1 MLTQP
6 SKNASSCRKD
16 NPMTANFSFSPR
28 IINPK
33 KITNVILFS
42 ADEKVRNSRKIIEKE
57 MPWINCIVLSDP
69 LSVSDFISE
78 KASVFILDD
87 TSMTFLDSK
96 KIHENNTDAVVVL
109 LSSNDQIHRTP
120 PSEALEKF
128 PYTGD
133 ADLIFAFNQTKYI
146 PNQIITAVVRCAEDL
161 LNIEHYSQERRFI
174 FLIVDD
180 EPRWFSQF
188 LPVLYDIIGQ
198 RADVKVTRTFE
209 ETLQFLFGVK
219 LESDIDKNSYLDK
232 GHGDDV
238 VCLITDVFYPR
249 GHEQRSNAGVDLI
262 KLVNTFYPRIPTII
276 ASKAKEAEDLK
287 DMAYILPKGDPGS
300 TETLKNYIYDHT
312 GIGDFL
318 VADAEGEELYRAKHI
333 TDLYKIIKRAQKE
346 TLKSDQ
352 LRHILENYGRKDF
365 FSTWL
370 YMHGFRELGD
380 RLRPMHITGQE
391 MISVLK
397 SQLKKEILRMEKTP
411 IIIDD
416 VEIFDLSGLIEA
428 LRTAN
433 PKTIQPLSDTDTF
446 STWLDCKSYPE
457 LAEELRPIHG
467 SGKKLNL
474 KLAGIVEKW
483 EKIYEERE

>member
-1 MLTQP
+1 ME
-6 SKNASSCRKD
+6 
-16 NPMTANFSFSPR
+16 NFSFSPR

-33 KITNVILFS
+33 KIANVILFS
-42 ADEKVRNSRKIIEKE
+42 ADEKVRKSGKVLKKE
-57 MPWINCIVLSDP
+57 MPWINCTVLSDP
-69 LSVSDFISE
+69 ISVSNFFSE
-78 KASVFILDD
+78 RATVFVLDD
-87 TSMTFLDSK
+87 TSMTFVDSK
-96 KIHENNTDAVVVL
+96 KIQENNKDAVVIL
-109 LSSNDQIHRTP
+109 LSSNDQIHRSS
-120 PSEALEKF
+120 PSVALEKF

-146 PNQIITAVVRCAEDL
+146 PNHIITSVVRCAEDL

-188 LPVLYDIIGQ
+188 LPALYDIIGQ
-198 RADVKVTRTFE
+198 RADVKVTRTYE
-209 ETLQFLFGVK
+209 ETLQFLFGVEH
-219 LESDIDKNSYLDK
+219 ESDIDKNHYLNH

-249 GHEQRSNAGVDLI
+249 GQEQRSHAGVDLI
-262 KLVNTFYPRIPTII
+262 KLVNIYYPRIPTII

-287 DMAYILPKGDPGS
+287 DMAFVLPKGDPGS
-300 TETLKNYIYDHT
+300 IETLRDYIYDHT

-318 VADAEGEELYRAKHI
+318 VKDKGGKELYRAKHI
-333 TDLYKIIKRAQKE
+333 TDMYEIIKRAQRDTTE
-346 TLKSDQ
+346 ASQ
-352 LRHILENYGRKDF
+352 LRSILENYGRKDS

-380 RLRPMHITGQE
+380 RLRPMHIFGQE

-397 SQLKKEILRMEKTP
+397 DQLKKEMLRMEKTP

-416 VEIFDLSGLIEA
+416 TEVFDLSGLLDT
-428 LRTAN
+428 LRNAD
-433 PKTIQPLSDTDTF
+433 PSTIQPLSDSDTF

-467 SGKKLNL
+467 SGKRLSL
-474 KLAGIVEKW
+474 KIAGIVEKW
-483 EKIYEERE
+483 IKIYAEKE

>member
-1 MLTQP
+1 ME
-6 SKNASSCRKD
+6 
-16 NPMTANFSFSPR
+16 NFSFSPR

-33 KITNVILFS
+33 KIANVILFS
-42 ADEKVRNSRKIIEKE
+42 ADEKVRRSGKVLEKE
-57 MPWINCIVLSDP
+57 MPWIDCTVLSDP
-69 LSVSDFISE
+69 ISVSNFHSE
-78 KASVFILDD
+78 RATVFVLDD
-87 TSMTFLDSK
+87 TSMTFVDSK
-96 KIHENNTDAVVVL
+96 KIQENNKDAVVIL
-109 LSSNDQIHRTP
+109 LSSNDQIHRSS
-120 PSEALEKF
+120 PSVALEKF

-161 LNIEHYSQERRFI
+161 LNIEQFSQERRFI

-198 RADVKVTRTFE
+198 RADVKVTRTYE
-209 ETLQFLFGVK
+209 ETLQFLFGVEH
-219 LESDIDKNSYLDK
+219 ESDIDKDQYLGN

-249 GHEQRSNAGVDLI
+249 GQEQRSHAGVDLI
-262 KLVNTFYPRIPTII
+262 KLVNIYYPRIPTII

-287 DMAYILPKGDPGS
+287 DMAFVLPKGDPGS
-300 TETLKNYIYDHT
+300 IETLRDYIYDHT

-318 VADAEGEELYRAKHI
+318 VKDKGGKELYRAKHI
-333 TDLYKIIKRAQKE
+333 TDIYKIIKRAQRDTTE
-346 TLKSDQ
+346 ASQ
-352 LRHILENYGRKDF
+352 LRSILENYGRKDS

-391 MISVLK
+391 MISILK
-397 SQLKKEILRMEKTP
+397 SHLKKEILRMEKTP
-411 IIIDD
+411 LIIDGSE
-416 VEIFDLSGLIEA
+416 VFDLSGLVEV
-428 LRTAN
+428 LRKAD
-433 PKTIQPLSDTDTF
+433 PSTIQPLSDSDTF

-467 SGKKLNL
+467 SGKRMSL
-474 KLAGIVEKW
+474 KIADIVEKW
-483 EKIYEERE
+483 IKVYAERE

>member
-1 MLTQP
+1 ME
-6 SKNASSCRKD
+6 
-16 NPMTANFSFSPR
+16 NFSFSPR

-33 KITNVILFS
+33 KIANVILFS
-42 ADEKVRNSRKIIEKE
+42 ADEKVRKSGKVLEKE
-57 MPWINCIVLSDP
+57 MPWINCTVLSDP
-69 LSVSDFISE
+69 ISVSNFFSE
-78 KASVFILDD
+78 RATVFVLDD
-87 TSMTFLDSK
+87 TSMTFVDSK
-96 KIHENNTDAVVVL
+96 KIQENNKDAVVIL
-109 LSSNDQIHRTP
+109 LSSNDQIHRSS
-120 PSEALEKF
+120 PSVALEKF

-146 PNQIITAVVRCAEDL
+146 PNHIITSVVRCAEDL

-188 LPVLYDIIGQ
+188 LPALYDIIGQ
-198 RADVKVTRTFE
+198 RADVKVTRTYE
-209 ETLQFLFGVK
+209 ETLQFLFGVEQ
-219 LESDIDKNSYLDK
+219 ESDIDKNYYLNH

-249 GHEQRSNAGVDLI
+249 GQEQRSHAGVDLI
-262 KLVNTFYPRIPTII
+262 KLVNIYYPRIPTII

-287 DMAYILPKGDPGS
+287 DMAFVLPKGDPGS
-300 TETLKNYIYDHT
+300 IETLRDYIYDHT

-318 VADAEGEELYRAKHI
+318 VKDKGGKELYRAKHI
-333 TDLYKIIKRAQKE
+333 TDMYEIIKRAQRDTTE
-346 TLKSDQ
+346 ASQ
-352 LRHILENYGRKDF
+352 LRSILENYGRKDS

-380 RLRPMHITGQE
+380 RLRPMHIFGQE

-397 SQLKKEILRMEKTP
+397 DQLKKEMLRMEKTP

-416 VEIFDLSGLIEA
+416 TKVFDLSGLLDT
-428 LRTAN
+428 LRNAD
-433 PKTIQPLSDTDTF
+433 PSTIQPLSDSDTF

-467 SGKKLNL
+467 SGKRLSL
-474 KLAGIVEKW
+474 KIAGIVEKW
-483 EKIYEERE
+483 IKIYAEKE